1 VVPVCTGSVPNVGFI
16 YTSGSPSPADDCFQ
30 RATGVSTNR
39 RPQRPPALC
48 CDSLAGSH
56 ETEPIEAAARGT
68 LLLPVARLARVAPSP
83 AHGPSTGWAFIL
95 SNKCQYPP
103 VLRRHL
109 FRRHHLCL
117 QRRLAATC
125 WMPLLGFP
133 KIAPP
138 SYAAE
143 ESTPAPTLLP
153 SLRDEQNHCSSL
165 FRLHGFPPP

>member
-1 VVPVCTGSVPNVGFI
+1 LWFLFAQAPCRMWDSSTLQGLHRQRTTVSSLQPV
-16 YTSGSPSPADDCFQ
+16 SPPIAVLNDL
-30 RATGVSTNR
+30 R
-39 RPQRPPALC
+39 L
-48 CDSLAGSH
+48 SLWIPAGSH
-56 ETEPIEAAARGT
+56 ETEPVEVAARRT
-68 LLLPVARLARVAPSP
+68 LLLPVARLARVSPSP
-83 AHGPSTGWAFIL
+83 AHGPPTGWAFIL

-117 QRRLAATC
+117 QRRLAAEC